1 MTTSAAASEQ
11 HVTDDEFEDILEGG
25 SSPKL
30 SYSIVKGP
38 SAIEQTDIEPGLQET
53 FNENWEANIISGL
66 TPDQIR
72 LLKERT
78 YYANKFYWAAG
89 KSIRETA
96 RYLAE
101 IRENSP
107 HGTWM
112 ALCESNKLNISSS
125 KARELANVWDKW
137 LKHDDTIP
145 ELALVDVSTRTLNFV
160 ANIKDE
166 ETKLKAVGLL
176 RDGNKISED
185 KLKAILKEKK
195 AATDEEKEK
204 AKLKKELD
212 EIEKDASLTDY
223 SKLVKKSIKQ
233 NEFKLK
239 QIPTKINNL
248 KSEQT
253 KLLEKLEDLKVADR
267 DPEEAKAYIEQQRS
281 MAQQKRVITAVA
293 RGKL

>member
-1 MTTSAAASEQ
+1 MTTSTTTKDR
-11 HVTDDEFEDILEGG
+11 HITDEEFEDILE
-25 SSPKL
+25 SDTSPKL
-30 SYSIVKGP
+30 SMSIERQP
-38 SAIEQTDIEPGLQET
+38 SALSQSDIEPGLQET
-53 FNENWEANIISGL
+53 FNENWEASIISGL

-78 YYANKFYWAAG
+78 YYANKYYWAAG

-101 IRENSP
+101 IRENCQT
-107 HGTWM
+107 GTWM

-195 AATDEEKEK
+195 TATDEEKAK

-233 NEFKLK
+233 SEFKLSQMPARIK
-239 QIPTKINNL
+239 
-248 KSEQT
+248 
-253 KLLEKLEDLKVADR
+253 KLQQENKELEEKLDALKEAAKG
-267 DPEEAKAYIEQQRS
+267 PEEAKAYIEKIRAT
-281 MAQQKRVITAVA
+281 AQAKREETSFA
-293 RGKL
+293 RKG

>member
-1 MTTSAAASEQ
+1 
-11 HVTDDEFEDILEGG
+11 
-25 SSPKL
+25 
-30 SYSIVKGP
+30 
-38 SAIEQTDIEPGLQET
+38 
-53 FNENWEANIISGL
+53 
-66 TPDQIR
+66 
-72 LLKERT
+72 
-78 YYANKFYWAAG
+78 
-89 KSIRETA
+89 
-96 RYLAE
+96 
-101 IRENSP
+101 
-107 HGTWM
+107 M

-195 AATDEEKEK
+195 TATDEEKAK

-233 NEFKLK
+233 SEFKLSQMPARIK
-239 QIPTKINNL
+239 
-248 KSEQT
+248 
-253 KLLEKLEDLKVADR
+253 KLQQENKELEEKLDALKEAAKG
-267 DPEEAKAYIEQQRS
+267 PEEAKAYIEKIRAT
-281 MAQQKRVITAVA
+281 AQAKREETSFA
-293 RGKL
+293 RKG

>member
-1 MTTSAAASEQ
+1 MTTSTTTKDR
-11 HVTDDEFEDILEGG
+11 HITDEEFEDILE
-25 SSPKL
+25 SDTSPKL
-30 SYSIVKGP
+30 SMSIERQP
-38 SAIEQTDIEPGLQET
+38 SALSQSDIEPGLQET
-53 FNENWEANIISGL
+53 FNENWEASIISGL

-78 YYANKFYWAAG
+78 YYANKYYWAAG

-101 IRENSP
+101 IRENCQT
-107 HGTWM
+107 GTWM

-195 AATDEEKEK
+195 TATDEEKAK

-212 EIEKDASLTDY
+212 EIEKDSSLTDY

-233 NEFKLK
+233 SEFKLSQMPARIK
-239 QIPTKINNL
+239 
-248 KSEQT
+248 
-253 KLLEKLEDLKVADR
+253 KLQQENKELEEKLDALKEAAKG
-267 DPEEAKAYIEQQRS
+267 PEEAKAYIEKIRAT
-281 MAQQKRVITAVA
+281 AQAKREETSFA
-293 RGKL
+293 RKG

>member
-1 MTTSAAASEQ
+1 MTTNTAASEQ
-11 HVTDDEFEDILEGG
+11 HVTDDEFEDILESP
-25 SSPKL
+25 SSVKT

-38 SAIEQTDIEPGLQET
+38 SAIEQTDIEAGLQET
-53 FNENWEANIISGL
+53 FNENWEASIINGL
-66 TPDQIR
+66 TEDQIR

-78 YYANKFYWAAG
+78 FYANKYYWAAG

-96 RYLAE
+96 RYLYE
-101 IRENSP
+101 IKLNSP

-112 ALCESNKLNISSS
+112 ALCDSNKLNISSS

-185 KLKAILKEKK
+185 KLKAILKVKK
-195 AATDEEKEK
+195 TATDEEKAK
-204 AKLKKELD
+204 AELEKELK
-212 EIEKDASLTDY
+212 EIEEDASLTTY
-223 SKLVKKSIKQ
+223 SKLVRKSIKQ
-233 NEFKLK
+233 SEFKLA
-239 QIPTKINNL
+239 QIPDKIR
-248 KSEQT
+248 
-253 KLLEKLEDLKVADR
+253 KLQKENKQLDEKLEILKKADK
-267 DPEEAKAYIEQQRS
+267 DPEEAKAYIENERKNAQAKRAATT
-281 MAQQKRVITAVA
+281 MARK
-293 RGKL
+293 G

>member
-1 MTTSAAASEQ
+1 MTTSTTTKDR
-11 HVTDDEFEDILEGG
+11 HITDEEFEDILE
-25 SSPKL
+25 SDISPKL
-30 SYSIVKGP
+30 SMSIERQP
-38 SAIEQTDIEPGLQET
+38 SALSQSDIEPGLQET
-53 FNENWEANIISGL
+53 FNENWEASIISGL

-78 YYANKFYWAAG
+78 YYANKYYWAAG

-101 IRENSP
+101 IRENCQT
-107 HGTWM
+107 GTWM

-195 AATDEEKEK
+195 TSTDEEKAK

-233 NEFKLK
+233 SEFKLSQMPARIK
-239 QIPTKINNL
+239 
-248 KSEQT
+248 
-253 KLLEKLEDLKVADR
+253 KLQQENKELEEKLDALKEAAKG
-267 DPEEAKAYIEQQRS
+267 PEEAKAYIEKIRAT
-281 MAQQKRVITAVA
+281 AQAKREETSFA
-293 RGKL
+293 RKG

>member
-53 FNENWEANIISGL
+53 FNENWEASIISGL

-267 DPEEAKAYIEQQRS
+267 DPDEAKAYIEQQRS

>member
-1 MTTSAAASEQ
+1 MTTSTAASEQ
-11 HVTDDEFEDILEGG
+11 HVTDDEFEDILESP
-25 SSPKL
+25 SSVKT

-53 FNENWEANIISGL
+53 FNENWEASIISGL

-89 KSIRETA
+89 TSIRQTA

-112 ALCESNKLNISSS
+112 ALCDSNKLNISSS

-185 KLKAILKEKK
+185 KLKAILKVKK
-195 AATDEEKEK
+195 TATDEEKAK
-204 AKLKKELD
+204 AELEKELK
-212 EIEKDASLTDY
+212 EIEEDASLTTY
-223 SKLVKKSIKQ
+223 SKLVRKSIKQ
-233 NEFKLK
+233 SEFKLA
-239 QIPTKINNL
+239 QIPDKIR
-248 KSEQT
+248 
-253 KLLEKLEDLKVADR
+253 KLQKENKQLDEKLEILKKADK
-267 DPEEAKAYIEQQRS
+267 DPEEAKAYIENERAK
-281 MAQQKRVITAVA
+281 AQSKRVATTMA
-293 RGKL
+293 RKG

>member
-1 MTTSAAASEQ
+1 MTTNTKTKDR
-11 HVTDDEFEDILEGG
+11 HITDEEFEDILE
-25 SSPKL
+25 SDTSPKL
-30 SYSIVKGP
+30 SMSTERQP
-38 SAIEQTDIEPGLQET
+38 SALSQSDIEPGLQET
-53 FNENWEANIISGL
+53 FNENWESSIISGL

-78 YYANKFYWAAG
+78 YYANKYYWAAG
-89 KSIRETA
+89 KSIRETS

-101 IRENSP
+101 IRENCQT
-107 HGTWM
+107 GTWM

-176 RDGNKISED
+176 REGNKISED

-195 AATDEEKEK
+195 TATDEEKAK

-233 NEFKLK
+233 SEFKLSQMPARIK
-239 QIPTKINNL
+239 
-248 KSEQT
+248 
-253 KLLEKLEDLKVADR
+253 KLQQENKELEEKLDALKEAAKG
-267 DPEEAKAYIEQQRS
+267 PEEAKAYIEKIRAT
-281 MAQQKRVITAVA
+281 AQAKREETSFA
-293 RGKL
+293 RKG

>member
-1 MTTSAAASEQ
+1 MTTSTAASEQ

-30 SYSIVKGP
+30 SYSIVKAP
-38 SAIEQTDIEPGLQET
+38 SATEQTDIEPGLQET
-53 FNENWEANIISGL
+53 FNENWEASIISGL

-89 KSIRETA
+89 TSIRQTA

-137 LKHDDTIP
+137 LKYDDTIP

-267 DPEEAKAYIEQQRS
+267 DPEEAKAYIEKERS

>member
-53 FNENWEANIISGL
+53 FNENWEASIISGL

>member
-30 SYSIVKGP
+30 SYSIVKAP
-38 SAIEQTDIEPGLQET
+38 SATEQTDIEPGLQET
-53 FNENWEANIISGL
+53 FNENWEASIISGL

>member
-1 MTTSAAASEQ
+1 MTTSTTTKDR
-11 HVTDDEFEDILEGG
+11 HITDEEFEDILE
-25 SSPKL
+25 SDTSPKL
-30 SYSIVKGP
+30 SMSIERQP
-38 SAIEQTDIEPGLQET
+38 SALSQSDIEPGLQET
-53 FNENWEANIISGL
+53 FNENWEASIISGL

-101 IRENSP
+101 IRENCQT
-107 HGTWM
+107 GTWM

-195 AATDEEKEK
+195 AATDEEKAK

-233 NEFKLK
+233 SEFKLSQMPARIK
-239 QIPTKINNL
+239 
-248 KSEQT
+248 
-253 KLLEKLEDLKVADR
+253 KLQQENKELEEKLDALKEAAKG
-267 DPEEAKAYIEQQRS
+267 PEEAKAYIEKIRAT
-281 MAQQKRVITAVA
+281 AQAKREETSFA
-293 RGKL
+293 RKG

>member
-1 MTTSAAASEQ
+1 MTTSATTKDR
-11 HVTDDEFEDILEGG
+11 HITDEEFEDILE
-25 SSPKL
+25 SDTSPKP
-30 SYSIVKGP
+30 SMSIERQP
-38 SAIEQTDIEPGLQET
+38 SALSQSDIEPGLQET
-53 FNENWEANIISGL
+53 FNENWEASIISGL

-267 DPEEAKAYIEQQRS
+267 DPEEAKAYIEKERS
-281 MAQQKRVITAVA
+281 MAQQKRVHTAVA

>member
-30 SYSIVKGP
+30 SYSIVKAP
-38 SAIEQTDIEPGLQET
+38 SATEQTDIEPGLQET
-53 FNENWEANIISGL
+53 FNENWEASIISGL

-267 DPEEAKAYIEQQRS
+267 DPQEAKAYIEQQRS

>member
-1 MTTSAAASEQ
+1 MTTSTTTKDR
-11 HVTDDEFEDILEGG
+11 HITDEEFEDILE
-25 SSPKL
+25 SDTSQKL
-30 SYSIVKGP
+30 SMSIERQP
-38 SAIEQTDIEPGLQET
+38 SALSQSDIEPGLQET
-53 FNENWEANIISGL
+53 FNENWEASIISGL

-78 YYANKFYWAAG
+78 YYANKYYWAAG

-101 IRENSP
+101 IRENCQT
-107 HGTWM
+107 GTWM

-137 LKHDDTIP
+137 LKHDYTIP

-195 AATDEEKEK
+195 TATDEEKAK

-233 NEFKLK
+233 SEFKLSQMPARIK
-239 QIPTKINNL
+239 
-248 KSEQT
+248 
-253 KLLEKLEDLKVADR
+253 KLQQENKELEEKLDALKEAAKG
-267 DPEEAKAYIEQQRS
+267 PEEAKAYIEKIRAT
-281 MAQQKRVITAVA
+281 AQAKREETSFA
-293 RGKL
+293 RKG

>member
-30 SYSIVKGP
+30 SYSIVKAP
-38 SAIEQTDIEPGLQET
+38 SATEQTDIEPGLQET
-53 FNENWEANIISGL
+53 FNENWEASIISGL

-78 YYANKFYWAAG
+78 YYANKYYWAAG

-101 IRENSP
+101 IRENCQT
-107 HGTWM
+107 GTWM

-267 DPEEAKAYIEQQRS
+267 DPDEAKAYIEQQRS

>member
-30 SYSIVKGP
+30 SYSIVKAP
-38 SAIEQTDIEPGLQET
+38 SATEQTDIEPGLQET
-53 FNENWEANIISGL
+53 FNENWEASIISGL

-112 ALCESNKLNISSS
+112 ALCDSNKLNISSS

>member
-1 MTTSAAASEQ
+1 MTTSTTTKDR
-11 HVTDDEFEDILEGG
+11 HITDEEFEDILE
-25 SSPKL
+25 SDTSPKL
-30 SYSIVKGP
+30 SMSIERQP
-38 SAIEQTDIEPGLQET
+38 SALSQSDIEPGLQET
-53 FNENWEANIISGL
+53 FNENWEASIISGL

-101 IRENSP
+101 IRENCQT
-107 HGTWM
+107 GTWM

-195 AATDEEKEK
+195 TATDEEKAK

-233 NEFKLK
+233 SEFKLSQMPARIK
-239 QIPTKINNL
+239 
-248 KSEQT
+248 
-253 KLLEKLEDLKVADR
+253 KLQQENKELEEKLDALKEAAKG
-267 DPEEAKAYIEQQRS
+267 PEEAKAYIEKIRAT
-281 MAQQKRVITAVA
+281 AQAKREETSFA
-293 RGKL
+293 RKG

>member
-30 SYSIVKGP
+30 SYSIVKAP
-38 SAIEQTDIEPGLQET
+38 SATEQTDIEPGLQET
-53 FNENWEANIISGL
+53 FNENWEASIISGL

-137 LKHDDTIP
+137 LKYDDTIP

-160 ANIKDE
+160 ANIKE
-166 ETKLKAVGLL
+166 AQ
-176 RDGNKISED
+176 
-185 KLKAILKEKK
+185 
-195 AATDEEKEK
+195 
-204 AKLKKELD
+204 
-212 EIEKDASLTDY
+212 Y
-223 SKLVKKSIKQ
+223 Q
-233 NEFKLK
+233 
-239 QIPTKINNL
+239 
-248 KSEQT
+248 
-253 KLLEKLEDLKVADR
+253 LLESPR
-267 DPEEAKAYIEQQRS
+267 
-281 MAQQKRVITAVA
+281 A
-293 RGKL
+293 R